1 MSTIK
6 GEVAF
11 FDSRDVKSKRTG
23 KSYTAY
29 SIKLKLDDGSYSE
42 RLDAGFDPPKVSKGD
57 YVEAEIE
64 QNGQYWKLTS
74 VKPAKRLPA
83 VEAAFTGPQIGNVV
97 AGDSGAADRQ
107 TQIVLQHSQEMAI
120 QEVALL
126 LEHDALPVSAAAT
139 AAGKAKR
146 YSEIHAAIDKLTV
159 QRFFDVV
166 TARLLDE
173 VADAGDVEVPV
184 DGGIPPASP
193 TTAKTVGDDD

>member
-23 KSYTAY
+23 KTYKAY
-29 SIKLKLDDGSYSE
+29 SIKLKLDDGQFSPK
-42 RLDAGFDPPKVSKGD
+42 LDAGFDPPKVNKGD
-57 YVEAEIE
+57 YVEADIE
-64 QNGQYWKLTS
+64 QDGQYWKLKA
-74 VKPAKRLPA
+74 VNPATPPA
-83 VEAAFTGPQIGNVV
+83 AARPVQGIPQQEAS
-97 AGDSGAADRQ
+97 GDGAADRQ

-120 QEVALL
+120 AEVALL

-146 YSEIHAAIDKLTV
+146 YAEIHAAIDKLTV

-173 VADAGDVEVPV
+173 VADAGDVQVPV
-184 DGGIPPASP
+184 DGGIPPKAD
-193 TTAKTVGDDD
+193 AAAQAVGADD

>member
-11 FDSRDVKSKRTG
+11 FDSREVKSKRTG
-23 KSYTAY
+23 KTYKAY
-29 SIKLKLDDGSYSE
+29 SIKLKLDDGQFSPK
-42 RLDAGFDPPKVSKGD
+42 LDAGFDPPKVNKGD

-64 QNGQYWKLTS
+64 QDGQYWKLKS
-74 VKPAKRLPA
+74 VNPATPPA
-83 VEAAFTGPQIGNVV
+83 AARPAQGIPQQEAS
-97 AGDSGAADRQ
+97 GDGTAADRQ

-120 QEVALL
+120 AEVALL

-146 YSEIHAAIDKLTV
+146 YAEIHAAIDKLTV

-173 VADAGDVEVPV
+173 VADAGDVQVPV
-184 DGGIPPASP
+184 DGPIPPKAE
-193 TTAKTVGDDD
+193 TTAAAAGADD